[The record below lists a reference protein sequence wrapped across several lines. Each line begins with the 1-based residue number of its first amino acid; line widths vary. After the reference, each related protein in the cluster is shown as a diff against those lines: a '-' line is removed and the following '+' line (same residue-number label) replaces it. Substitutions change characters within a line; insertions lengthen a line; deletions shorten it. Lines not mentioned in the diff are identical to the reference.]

1 MTQEKIRKNKE
12 HMKDVVSLLNTRRLT
27 TFFTMGAQR
36 WKSNISLYSF
46 RNKWYTIFDFRI
58 KHCRQVK

>member
-1 MTQEKIRKNKE
+1 
-12 HMKDVVSLLNTRRLT
+12 MKDVVSLLNTRRLT

>member
-27 TFFTMGAQR
+27 TFLQWGRKDGNLTFLFILFEING
-36 WKSNISLYSF
+36 ILYL
-46 RNKWYTIFDFRI
+46 IFA
-58 KHCRQVK
+58 